1 MVKCNCGLGCPLHP
15 GAACSNDGYA
25 RFLKCNRCRNA
36 LTAGRRA
43 AKAQVVQEDRDRQA
57 RAELQRAVAPLKQ
70 DLACAIREKVRVADN
85 LEHVV
90 RVAKRPAVAGEF
102 ETPYMHITNA
112 DLDFA
117 RLVKGK
123 LSDGL
128 LERARM
134 AASEAIKA
142 RVALLSDSV
151 RFCFPRFCS
160 STFEKN
166 WSPFMVQD
174 REDRTAQRAGN
185 LQSRLAI
192 EMVYCGGHFKRPDG
206 SYWEG
211 DLVDRETG
219 LFDERKV
226 RGVGHPAHDTG
237 GSIAGRVV
245 LLFPE
250 GLVEVREHLIQ
261 EIVDKER
268 LDEAAAQEIREGPMF
283 RHVVFFCPKGK
294 VRLRERGK
302 SVCFLGILFR
312 TSQPRRLTRRSRR
325 RSTRSASGMRRRTTT
340 SRASTARTGTR

>member
-1 MVKCNCGLGCPLHP
+1 M
-15 GAACSNDGYA
+15 
-25 RFLKCNRCRNA
+25 
-36 LTAGRRA
+36 
-43 AKAQVVQEDRDRQA
+43 QEEHDRQA
-57 RAELQRAVAPLKQ
+57 CAELQREVEALKQ
-70 DLACAIREKVRVADN
+70 DLACAIRDKECLALN
-85 LEHVV
+85 LERFV
-90 RVAKRPAVAGEF
+90 RTAKRPAAEGEF
-102 ETPYMHITNA
+102 VRLYLHITNA

-123 LSDGL
+123 LPDDML
-128 LERARM
+128 TRARM

-142 RVALLSDSV
+142 RVALLPDSV

-160 STFEKN
+160 STFEREKN

-192 EMVYCGGHFKRPDG
+192 EMVYCGGNFKRPDG
-206 SYWEG
+206 TYWEG

-219 LFDERKV
+219 LFDASKV
-226 RGVGHPAHDTG
+226 SGVGHPAHDK
-237 GSIAGRVV
+237 GSSVAGRVV
-245 LLFPE
+245 LLFSE
-250 GLVEVREHLIQ
+250 ELVQVREHLIQ

-268 LDEAAAQEIREGPMF
+268 LDETAAQEIREGPMF

-302 SVCFLGILFR
+302 SVCFLEILFR

-340 SRASTARTGTR
+340 SRASTARTGTRRTSSTRSAAPTASPP